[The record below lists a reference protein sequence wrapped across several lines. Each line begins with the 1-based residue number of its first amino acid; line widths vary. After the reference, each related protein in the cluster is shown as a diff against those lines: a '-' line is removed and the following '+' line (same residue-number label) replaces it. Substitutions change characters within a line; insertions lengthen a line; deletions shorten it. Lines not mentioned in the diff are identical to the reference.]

1 MAAGRKYRL
10 SGIPMWMTVLAV
22 IFSYP
27 AFTFFV
33 CPVNDHLLLQTRV
46 VVCSVVDTSS
56 RLDNIDFYFYAMFS
70 TTSISTKADERPR
83 FDGVSYHIFRHKKK
97 KPTRKYVNF
106 PPKK

>member
-46 VVCSVVDTSS
+46 VVCSVVSS
-56 RLDNIDFYFYAMFS
+56 AQVLDS
-70 TTSISTKADERPR
+70 TTSTFISMPCFQPQVLVQRPMN
-83 FDGVSYHIFRHKKK
+83 DQDLMGSVITSSDIKKK
-97 KPTRKYVNF
+97 SQRENM
-106 PPKK
+106 